1 MKVKFDTPPGSA
13 TESEGLS
20 VRYAKAKR
28 NPPQWRWRMVM
39 LALACIPLYFAVR
52 FLINQW
58 WQEVPGQVIMQ
69 SSSVRAGVMG
79 HVTYLAPEG
88 SVLQRGDPLARVA
101 LAVPMAVAIPP
112 VAEAVPTAAAQ
123 QPKVLTTDPREPAL
137 HEALGLANQQITQ
150 LEQRAGQMR
159 KLRAQEAATV
169 QEVQTAELAALQARV
184 QAARLRGE
192 LNELQEQRRRATRG
206 MEGVALAA
214 ATPASAASSAAA
226 SPLPSA
232 AKEQVVYMPYTGTV
246 AQHRAAE
253 GEWIDN
259 STELVSIINTT
270 RAVVHAYVNPKELAQ
285 AQPGTRATLIF
296 QDGSHLPAEVIGPT
310 SEAEQLPSESVSPL
324 VPRNLSIVVR
334 LKPLQ
339 PLPERYRVYRLPL
352 EVRFEG
358 PKSLS
363 WFNKV
368 VASL

>member
-1 MKVKFDTPPGSA
+1 MKVKFDTPPVSA

-28 NPPQWRWRMVM
+28 NPPQWRWRLVL
-39 LALACIPLYFAVR
+39 LALACIPLYFVIR
-52 FLINQW
+52 FLINHW

-88 SVLQRGDPLARVA
+88 SVLERGDPLARVA
-101 LAVPMAVAIPP
+101 LAAPAAP
-112 VAEAVPTAAAQ
+112 ATAVPELAPGAGTQ

-137 HEALGLANQQITQ
+137 HEALGLANQQVTQ

-159 KLRAQEAATV
+159 RLRAQEAATV
-169 QEVQTAELAALQARV
+169 QEVQGAELAALQARV

-206 MEGVALAA
+206 AEGVPVALA
-214 ATPASAASSAAA
+214 PGSAAA
-226 SPLPSA
+226 GAAVSPPI
-232 AKEQVVYMPYTGTV
+232 KEQVVYMPYTGTV

-270 RAVVHAYVNPKELAQ
+270 RAVVHAYVNPRELAQ

-334 LKPLQ
+334 LKPVQ

-363 WFNKV
+363 WFNKI
-368 VASL
+368 VASLD

>member
-28 NPPQWRWRMVM
+28 NPPQWRWRLVM

-52 FLINQW
+52 FLINHW

-101 LAVPMAVAIPP
+101 LAAPVVATPAV
-112 VAEAVPTAAAQ
+112 VEAVPSAVAQ
-123 QPKVLTTDPREPAL
+123 QPNVLTTDPREPAL
-137 HEALGLANQQITQ
+137 HEALGLANQQVTQ

-206 MEGVALAA
+206 MEGVQV
-214 ATPASAASSAAA
+214 ATA
-226 SPLPSA
+226 PS
-232 AKEQVVYMPYTGTV
+232 TG
-246 AQHRAAE
+246 E
-253 GEWIDN
+253 
-259 STELVSIINTT
+259 
-270 RAVVHAYVNPKELAQ
+270 
-285 AQPGTRATLIF
+285 
-296 QDGSHLPAEVIGPT
+296 
-310 SEAEQLPSESVSPL
+310 
-324 VPRNLSIVVR
+324 
-334 LKPLQ
+334 
-339 PLPERYRVYRLPL
+339 
-352 EVRFEG
+352 
-358 PKSLS
+358 
-363 WFNKV
+363 
-368 VASL
+368 

>member
-1 MKVKFDTPPGSA
+1 MKVKFDTPPVSA

-28 NPPQWRWRMVM
+28 NAPQWRWRLVM
-39 LALACIPLYFAVR
+39 LALACIPLYFVAR
-52 FLINQW
+52 FLINHW

-101 LAVPMAVAIPP
+101 LAVPMAVAAPP
-112 VAEAVPTAAAQ
+112 VPEVATGAL

-137 HEALGLANQQITQ
+137 HEALGLANQQVTQ

-169 QEVQTAELAALQARV
+169 QEVQSAELAALQARV

-206 MEGVALAA
+206 MEGVPLAVA
-214 ATPASAASSAAA
+214 PASAASSAAFN
-226 SPLPSA
+226 PLQVA
-232 AKEQVVYMPYTGTV
+232 AREQVVYMPYTGTV

-270 RAVVHAYVNPKELAQ
+270 RAVVHAYVNPRELTQ

-368 VASL
+368 VASLD